1 MFVFLALIGYV
12 AADYYCASY
21 TLSNA
26 QRELLLEGH
35 NEVRRNIAFGRQENK
50 DGLPPLGPAKN
61 MYALD
66 WDCELEKKAE
76 ESLAKCTLDEKVD
89 AGRNMIQNSNHQVT
103 VYVYSQDWDCELEKK
118 AEESLAKCT
127 LDEKVDAGRNMIQL
141 NTNGGTL
148 FDTDFMTIA
157 LSNWVAPVK
166 FFGKSEPVNKYDGM
180 HCQFANMVHANTTK
194 VGCSFKRCG
203 ENFLFA
209 CLYDKCGVKEALL
222 YENGQ
227 PCEQDD
233 DCTTFYGS
241 ECEKG
246 LCIKS

>member
-1 MFVFLALIGYV
+1 MFVFLALIGYA
-12 AADYYCASY
+12 AADIHCASY
-21 TLSNA
+21 TLSSA

-35 NEVRRNIAFGRQENK
+35 NEIRRNIAFGRQENK
-50 DGLPPLGPAKN
+50 EGLPPLGPAKN

-66 WDCELEKKAE
+66 WDCDLEKKAE
-76 ESLAKCTLDEKVD
+76 ESLANC
-89 AGRNMIQNSNHQVT
+89 R
-103 VYVYSQDWDCELEKK
+103 
-118 AEESLAKCT
+118 

-141 NTNGGTL
+141 NSNEGTL
-148 FDTDFMTIA
+148 FDTDYMTIA

-166 FFGKSEPVNKYDGM
+166 FFGKKEPVNAYDGM
-180 HCQFANMVHANTTK
+180 HCQFTNMVHANTTK
-194 VGCSFKRCG
+194 VGCSYKRCG

-227 PCEQDD
+227 PCEEDD

-241 ECEKG
+241 ECSKG
-246 LCIKS
+246 LCMKS

>member
-12 AADYYCASY
+12 AADYNCASY

-66 WDCELEKKAE
+66 WDCELEKK
-76 ESLAKCTLDEKVD
+76 V
-89 AGRNMIQNSNHQVT
+89 
-103 VYVYSQDWDCELEKK
+103 
-118 AEESLAKCT
+118 EESLAKCT

-166 FFGKSEPVNKYDGM
+166 FFGKQEPVNKYDGM

-227 PCEQDD
+227 PCEEDD